1 MENLASCSAIYPIV
15 LIGKGGLSIGKF
27 ATGFIKI
34 YQIHRF
40 YIFYFLALKK
50 YSFFSNHATR

>member
-1 MENLASCSAIYPIV
+1 MILYSAIYPIA
-15 LIGKGGLSIGKF
+15 LIGKGGLSIEEF
-27 ATGFIKI
+27 TTYFTKI

-40 YIFYFLALKK
+40 YIFYLLALKK